1 MWYKNITVLKIKSPE
16 GKTKQEQTK
25 QELEVWSGAMEEWA
39 SSGERSHPSC
49 AICLN
54 RENQNIRE
62 QLCDLQG
69 RNNMYEKP
77 QLIVDLAENLYL
89 LTKLVFRNQ
98 IYDYLQFNAMI

>member
-1 MWYKNITVLKIKSPE
+1 MPWKSEHHQVSGHTRHVLFVLI
-16 GKTKQEQTK
+16 GKTK
-25 QELEVWSGAMEEWA
+25 
-39 SSGERSHPSC
+39 
-49 AICLN
+49 
-54 RENQNIRE
+54 NIRE